1 MIAPVA
7 WMLDTSV
14 VSEMMRPYPEPRV
27 AWFLDAIAHEGIG
40 ISTVTIW
47 EILSGIGRLTT
58 GQRREELA
66 MRFQNILD
74 DVFEYH
80 VIDWTASDAL
90 ECAVIM
96 EIKRRMGESLDHR
109 LPEGMLA
116 GAARSRNLTIV
127 TGNEKGFRNTGV
139 KVINPWTAAAPGI
152 ALRA

>member
-1 MIAPVA
+1 MAPVA
-7 WMLDTSV
+7 WILDTSV

-47 EILSGIGRLTT
+47 EILSGICRLTAA
-58 GQRREELA
+58 QRREELA
-66 MRFQNILD
+66 MRFRNMLE
-74 DVFEYH
+74 DVFEDR

-96 EIKRRMGESLDHR
+96 IIRRRMGESLDHR
-109 LPEGMLA
+109 LPDGMLA
-116 GAARSRNLTIV
+116 GAASSRNLTIV
-127 TGNEKGFRNTGV
+127 TGNEKEFRNTGV
-139 KVINPWTAAAPGI
+139 KAINPWTAAAPGI

>member
-1 MIAPVA
+1 MMAPVA
-7 WMLDTSV
+7 WILDTSV

-27 AWFLDAIAHEGIG
+27 AWFIDAIAHEGIG

-47 EILSGIGRLTT
+47 EILSGIGRLKT

-66 MRFQNILD
+66 TRFQNILD
-74 DVFEYH
+74 DIFEYH

-90 ECAVIM
+90 ECAIIM
-96 EIKRRMGESLDHR
+96 EIKRRMGESPDFR

-116 GAARSRNLTIV
+116 GTARSRNLTIL
-127 TGNEKGFRNTGV
+127 TGIEKAFRNTGV
-139 KVINPWTAAAPGI
+139 KAVNPWTAAAPGI

>member
-1 MIAPVA
+1 MAPVA
-7 WMLDTSV
+7 WILDTSV

-40 ISTVTIW
+40 ISTVTIR
-47 EILSGIGRLTT
+47 EILSCIGRLKT

-66 MRFQNILD
+66 TRFQNILE
-74 DVFEYH
+74 DVFEDR

-96 EIKRRMGESLDHR
+96 EIKRRMGESLDR
-109 LPEGMLA
+109 CLPEGMLA
-116 GAARSRNLTIV
+116 GTASSRNLTIV
-127 TGNEKGFRNTGV
+127 TGNEKAFRNTGV
-139 KVINPWTAAAPGI
+139 KAVNPWTAAAPGI

>member
-1 MIAPVA
+1 MAPVA
-7 WMLDTSV
+7 WILDTSV

-47 EILSGIGRLTT
+47 EILNRIGRLTT

-66 MRFQNILD
+66 MRFRNIMD
-74 DVFEYH
+74 DVFEDR
-80 VIDWTASDAL
+80 VLDWTASDAL

-109 LPEGMLA
+109 LPDGMLA
-116 GAARSRNLTIV
+116 GTASSRNLTIV
-127 TGNEKGFRNTGV
+127 TGNAKEFRNTGV
-139 KVINPWTAAAPGI
+139 KAINPWTAAAPGI

>member
-1 MIAPVA
+1 MAPVA
-7 WMLDTSV
+7 WILDTSV

-40 ISTVTIW
+40 VSTITIR

-66 MRFQNILD
+66 TRFQNILE
-74 DVFEYH
+74 DVFEDR
-80 VIDWTASDAL
+80 VVDWTASDAL

-116 GAARSRNLTIV
+116 GTARSRNLTIV
-127 TGNEKGFRNTGV
+127 TGNETGFRNTGV
-139 KVINPWTAAAPGI
+139 KVVNPWTAAAPGM

>member
-1 MIAPVA
+1 MAPVA
-7 WMLDTSV
+7 WILDTSV

-40 ISTVTIW
+40 ISTITIW
-47 EILSGIGRLTT
+47 EILNRIGRLKT

-66 MRFQNILD
+66 TRFQNILD
-74 DVFEYH
+74 DIFEDR
-80 VIDWTASDAL
+80 ILDWTASDAL

-109 LPEGMLA
+109 LPDGMLA
-116 GAARSRNLTIV
+116 GTASSRNLTIV
-127 TGNEKGFRNTGV
+127 TGNEKEFRNTGV
-139 KVINPWTAAAPGI
+139 RAINPWTAAAPGI